1 MDMNSFPSPVYCGT
15 ASTPRYQEIYE
26 ALKQQIIAGVLREDS
41 RLPSIRKY
49 AEYLNMSTT
58 PVEFAY
64 QQLVAEGFIESRPR
78 RGYFVVKL
86 PETYQKLGIRLRGDV
101 PPASGNPLPLSA
113 GDTTPESHPPDGNPY
128 QFDFHLSKNDFSL
141 FPFSI
146 WRRINNQLFRPDT
159 RDLLFY
165 GDSQGEPE
173 LRLEIARYLRQFRG
187 VRCTPDQIVV
197 AAEQHMLIQFL
208 GQVLKESGGLRR
220 VAAEDPGYPL
230 VPNTLR
236 SLGFDVSPIPL
247 DASGLRTDLLRQ
259 SGARLAY
266 ISPSH
271 QFPTGCVMPVKRR
284 LELLEW
290 AKETDSF
297 LIEDDYGGEFR
308 YAGKPIPSLQGLV
321 PNQHVVYL
329 GGFSQVLA
337 PDFCIHYMVLP
348 EPLVPGFHSW
358 RCNILFEA
366 SCSRIHQRTLQV
378 FIQEGHFERHIR
390 RMRSLYRKKNLQLSS
405 AITRHFGSKA
415 AISGSSA
422 GLHLILELSSPEQ
435 ETGLLR
441 KAKQAGIRIA
451 SEAPFWNQRPK
462 QLPPRFLLGFGGIP
476 SDRIDD
482 GILALHQAWS
492 GSE

>member
-1 MDMNSFPSPVYCGT
+1 MDMNSFPSPVHFDT
-15 ASTPRYQEIYE
+15 ASAPRYQEIYE
-26 ALKQQIIAGVLREDS
+26 SLKQQIIAGSLREDS

-86 PETYQKLGIRLRGDV
+86 PDTYQKLAIRHEDDTLQAPG
-101 PPASGNPLPLSA
+101 ASILLSET
-113 GDTTPESHPPDGNPY
+113 DTSKSHDPVAHQI
-128 QFDFHLSKNDFSL
+128 QFDYHLSKNDFSL

-146 WRRINNQLFRPDT
+146 WKRIHNQLFRPDT
-159 RDLLFY
+159 RELLFY
-165 GDSQGEPE
+165 GDPQGEPE

-187 VRCTPDQIVV
+187 VRCTPDQIVI
-197 AAEQHMLIQFL
+197 ASEQHMLLQFL
-208 GQVLKESGGLRR
+208 GQILKEFSGLCR
-220 VAAEDPGYPL
+220 VATEDPSYPL

-236 SLGFDVSPIPL
+236 SLGFDVKPIPL
-247 DASGLRTDLLRQ
+247 DASGLRIDLLRQ

-271 QFPTGCVMPVKRR
+271 QFPTGRVMPVKRR

-290 AKETDSF
+290 AKETGSF
-297 LIEDDYGGEFR
+297 LVEDDYGGEFR
-308 YAGKPIPSLQGLV
+308 YAGKPIPALQGLV
-321 PNQHVVYL
+321 PNQHVIYL

-348 EPLVPGFHSW
+348 EPLVPGFHAW
-358 RCNILFEA
+358 RWNVLFES

-378 FIQEGHFERHIR
+378 FIREGHFERHIR
-390 RMRSLYRKKNLQLSS
+390 RMRSLYRKKNQQLSA

-415 AISGSSA
+415 AISGNSA
-422 GLHLILELSSPEQ
+422 GLHLILELSTSEQ
-435 ETGLLR
+435 ETRLLR
-441 KAKQAGIRIA
+441 RAKQAGIRIA
-451 SEAPFWNQRPK
+451 LESPFWSQRPE

-476 SDRIDD
+476 SDQIDH
-482 GILALHQAWS
+482 GISALHQAWS
-492 GSE
+492 EPED